1 MKSES
6 HHKAISN
13 FNAWFDEATPRFR
26 LIFLLAGIV
35 SILLT
40 LSLFLQTALT
50 KVKPMPVRSLEQ
62 ENRPNI
68 IFIIVDALSAND
80 MSMFGYSLPTTPN
93 LDEITRTW
101 TVYSNTQSPL
111 TCTVATLP
119 TLMTGRYT
127 YTNLFRYYGDQI
139 ATQPGWLSIPNALE
153 QNGYQTWWSGYH
165 TPGFYH
171 MGQVFQKNVCRTND
185 ILFVGLSRS
194 WFKARAISKSHFP
207 FIPITLDQLGFIES
221 WKTDFD
227 RCGEIVPLDN
237 LLQNQSTTSPFFI
250 YYHYNGVHGFPYPS
264 GESLGKFLPVSAGII
279 SEIEQRKVY
288 GAYKLEDQPIVD
300 MLHLRYDEAIADQD
314 QKLTDFIESLK
325 QQGLYDS
332 AMIII
337 TSDHGQSF
345 SNGYTSHCTPLVS
358 YAEAH
363 VPLLIKYPYQAEGQR
378 FDFLV
383 STIDIAPTILEVA
396 GIEYPDD
403 WFDGISLLK
412 QDASE
417 ELNRIVFTRRYDYY
431 YYKYIPSII
440 AATDGRYRLV
450 RRNDEFLLFD
460 PLNDPLEK
468 VNLLEQG
475 DYRQMPE
482 IQRLLQAL
490 DNYRLRS
497 QWLISGK
504 NILTAPQLSTLQN

>member
-1 MKSES
+1 MKSEAL
-6 HHKAISN
+6 HKVIST

-26 LIFLLAGIV
+26 LIFLLAGIA
-35 SILLT
+35 STLLT
-40 LSLFLQTALT
+40 LSLILQTALT
-50 KVKPMPVRSLEQ
+50 SVKQLPVQALEQ
-62 ENRPNI
+62 EKRPNI

-80 MSMFGYSLPTTPN
+80 MSMFGYPLPTTPK

-101 TVYSNTQSPL
+101 TVYSNAQSPL
-111 TCTVATLP
+111 TCTVAALP
-119 TLMTGRYT
+119 TLITGRYT

-139 ATQPGWLSIPNALE
+139 NSQPGWLSLPNALE

-171 MGQVFQKNVCRTND
+171 MGQDFQKNVCRTNNR
-185 ILFVGLSRS
+185 LFVGLSRS
-194 WFKARAISKSHFP
+194 WFKARAVSKSHFP
-207 FIPITLDQLGFIES
+207 FIPLTLDQLGYIES

-227 RCGEIVPLDN
+227 QCEELAPLDD
-237 LLQNQSTTSPFFI
+237 LLQNQSTISPFFI

-264 GESLGKFLPVSAGII
+264 GDSLGKFLPLSAGLI
-279 SEIEQRKVY
+279 SESEQRKVY
-288 GAYKLEDQPIVD
+288 GAYQAEDQPIVD
-300 MLHLRYDEAIADQD
+300 MLRLRYDEAIADQD
-314 QKLTDFIESLK
+314 QKLNDFIESLK

-358 YAEAH
+358 YAEAL
-363 VPLLIKYPYQAEGQR
+363 VPLLIKYPYQTEGQR
-378 FDFLV
+378 YDFLV
-383 STIDIAPTILEVA
+383 STIDIAPTILQVA

-450 RRNDEFLLFD
+450 MRVDKLLLFD
-460 PLNDPLEK
+460 VVNDPNEK
-468 VNLLEQG
+468 TNLMDKG
-475 DYRQMPE
+475 DYGQMPE
-482 IQRLLQAL
+482 IQRLKQAL
-490 DNYRLRS
+490 ENYRLRS
-497 QWLISGK
+497 RWLLSGN
-504 NILTAPQLSTLQN
+504 NILTAPSLGTLQN